1 MKLTRVLLTSISYTF
16 AILAFSS
23 MVCLAQTNQPLAR
36 VTQAVD
42 MHNLVAL
49 HGYIHPLARPEFDQG
64 VAPDDL
70 PMERMLLVL
79 KRSDIQE
86 AALRQLLD
94 DQQVKSS
101 PQFHQWLTPEQFG
114 QQFGPADSDVQAVT
128 GWLSSQGFQVAKVAA
143 GKTAIEFSGSA
154 GLVRQVLGTEI
165 HRFHVNGND
174 YWANTTDPQ
183 IPSALA
189 PVITGFASLNNF
201 PAKSMHEPVRTISRP
216 VAASKAQPL
225 FTYPVV
231 CPGGADAQCYKIYL
245 GPTDFAIIYNVQPLW
260 GKGTD
265 GTGVTI
271 AVVGESNINP
281 EDVADF
287 RSMFGLPTNTPN
299 IIVNGPDPGL
309 VSDETE
315 ADLDVEWSGAV
326 AKGATIDL
334 VVSEST
340 EATLGVDLSALYIVD
355 SNLTPIMS
363 ESYGMCEAQ
372 SGAGGNLFHS
382 TLWEQAA
389 AEGITVLLASGDTGS
404 AVCDREDPDFGLF
417 AAQYG
422 LSVSGF
428 ASTPYNVAVGGT
440 DLNITSSNIAN
451 YFTVTNTPNTNSS
464 ALSYVPKNHLELF
477 LRRRRIAHRLY
488 AAPFH
493 HLSRRRSVPHCRVRG
508 SQQLHESH
516 GGIPQF

>member
-1 MKLTRVLLTSISYTF
+1 M
-16 AILAFSS
+16 
-23 MVCLAQTNQPLAR
+23 
-36 VTQAVD
+36 
-42 MHNLVAL
+42 
-49 HGYIHPLARPEFDQG
+49 
-64 VAPDDL
+64 
-70 PMERMLLVL
+70 
-79 KRSDIQE
+79 
-86 AALRQLLD
+86 
-94 DQQVKSS
+94 
-101 PQFHQWLTPEQFG
+101 
-114 QQFGPADSDVQAVT
+114 
-128 GWLSSQGFQVAKVAA
+128 
-143 GKTAIEFSGSA
+143 
-154 GLVRQVLGTEI
+154 
-165 HRFHVNGND
+165 
-174 YWANTTDPQ
+174 
-183 IPSALA
+183 
-189 PVITGFASLNNF
+189 
-201 PAKSMHEPVRTISRP
+201 
-216 VAASKAQPL
+216 
-225 FTYPVV
+225 
-231 CPGGADAQCYKIYL
+231 
-245 GPTDFAIIYNVQPLW
+245 
-260 GKGTD
+260 
-265 GTGVTI
+265 
-271 AVVGESNINP
+271 GESNINP

-355 SNLTPIMS
+355 SNLAPIMS

-464 ALSYVPKNHLELF
+464 ALSYVPETTWNYSCAAAGSPTGCTPPPSTTYLDEGVYLIAGSGGASNCTNPTGAFPNFSCSGKIPKPSWQTGTGVPNDGARDVPDVSLLATGYVICQMDANGDENSNLTTCNLDAPNRAF
-477 LRRRRIAHRLY
+477 KLWKEPRRRCRHSRESWRWSIRPT
-488 AAPFH
+488 AAREMPTM
-493 HLSRRRSVPHCRVRG
+493 SSTPWRRSQAQAVVPPPRP
-508 SQQLHESH
+508 SP
-516 GGIPQF
+516 I